1 MSLCH
6 NIGVYMARTGRPGL
20 NFTPQRIRWA
30 IKSTQSM
37 KQAADYLN
45 TSFPTFKKYAIQFD
59 LWDPKKSSK
68 GIRRSSTGTI
78 QYDINKIL
86 NGENPNPYREDT
98 LLKKAIREGL
108 MKCEC
113 GNCGIDFSIDNKI
126 PPLVLDFLDKNTQ
139 NTKIDNLRALCFN
152 CMYVLSKTNRG
163 WYRHRKSPIQ
173 LALNDVPAEIDV
185 NITDIPSDEPEVD
198 YMPFEEFQ
206 KLL

>member
-1 MSLCH
+1 
-6 NIGVYMARTGRPGL
+6 MARTGRPGL
-20 NFTPQRIRWA
+20 NLTPERIKWA

-45 TSFPTFKKYAIQFD
+45 TSLNTFKKYCKKYD
-59 LWDPKKSSK
+59 LWAPAQSSK
-68 GIRRSSTGTI
+68 GIRRSSSGRITH
-78 QYDINKIL
+78 DVNKIL
-86 NGENPNPYREDT
+86 NGENPNPYREDV

-113 GNCGIDFSIDNKI
+113 SNCGADFSIDNKR
-126 PPLVLDFLDKNTQ
+126 PPLMLDFLDKNTQ

-152 CMYVLSKTNRG
+152 CVYTLSTENRG
-163 WYRHRKSPIQ
+163 WYRHRRNPIR
-173 LALNDVPAEIDV
+173 LSLEDIPPDISDKMTE
-185 NITDIPSDEPEVD
+185 IPSDEPEVD

>member
-1 MSLCH
+1 
-6 NIGVYMARTGRPGL
+6 MARTGRPGL
-20 NFTPQRIRWA
+20 NLTPERIKWA

-45 TSFPTFKKYAIQFD
+45 TSFPTFKKYCLKYD
-59 LWDPKKSSK
+59 LWAPLPTNK
-68 GIRRSSTGTI
+68 GIRRSSTGRI
-78 QYDINKIL
+78 FHDVNKIL
-86 NGENPNPYREDT
+86 SGENPNPYREDV

-113 GNCGIDFSIDNKI
+113 SNCGNDFSIDNKR
-126 PPLVLDFLDKNTQ
+126 PPLMLDFLDKDTQ

-152 CMYVLSKTNRG
+152 CVYTLSTENKG
-163 WYRHRKSPIQ
+163 WYRHRRNPIR
-173 LALNDVPAEIDV
+173 LSLEDIPPDISDKMTE
-185 NITDIPSDEPEVD
+185 IPSDEPEVD

>member
-1 MSLCH
+1 
-6 NIGVYMARTGRPGL
+6 MARTGRPGL
-20 NFTPQRIRWA
+20 NLTPERIKWA

-45 TSFPTFKKYAIQFD
+45 TSLNTFKKYCKKYD
-59 LWDPKKSSK
+59 LWAPAQSSK
-68 GIRRSSTGTI
+68 GIRRSSTGRITH
-78 QYDINKIL
+78 DVNKIL
-86 NGENPNPYREDT
+86 NGENPNPYREDV

-113 GNCGIDFSIDNKI
+113 SNCGNDFSIDNKR
-126 PPLVLDFLDKNTQ
+126 PPLMLDFLDKNTQ

-152 CMYVLSKTNRG
+152 CIYILHKTNRG
-163 WYRHRKSPIQ
+163 WYRHRKSPIV
-173 LALNDVPAEIDV
+173 LALDDVPQEIDV
-185 NITDIPSDEPEVD
+185 KMTEIPSEETEVD